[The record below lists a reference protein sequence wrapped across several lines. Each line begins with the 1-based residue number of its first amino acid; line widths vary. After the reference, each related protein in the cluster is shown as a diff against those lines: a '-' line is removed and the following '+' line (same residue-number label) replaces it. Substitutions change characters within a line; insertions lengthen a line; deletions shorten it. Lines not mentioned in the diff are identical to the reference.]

1 MGPGWP
7 KLAPGQPQDGPKM
20 AQDGPKMAPRRPKT
34 AHDGIV
40 KPLKFIGQNGF
51 SQYEALL
58 RLSWLQDG
66 SRWLRDRPEKA
77 QDGPRLSQDGPRWP
91 QDGPKMAPRRPK
103 MAPRW
108 LNMAPR
114 WPQDGPRQPQNA
126 TGDHPE
132 PLNAIGGSVWGH
144 LETPTAMEET
154 SGSPALD
161 PWGTASR
168 TPPADYRQCCVWKI
182 DGSAE

>member
-1 MGPGWP
+1 MAPRQHKMTP
-7 KLAPGQPQDGPKM
+7 KQPKM
-20 AQDGPKMAPRRPKT
+20 ALSYPKT
-34 AHDGIV
+34 AHDGII
-40 KPLKFIGQNGF
+40 KSLKFIAKNRF
-51 SQYEALL
+51 SQHEALL

-66 SRWLRDRPEKA
+66 SRWLRDRPETA
-77 QDGPRLSQDGPRWP
+77 QDSPRLSQDGPRWL

-144 LETPTAMEET
+144 LETPLLWRKHL
-154 SGSPALD
+154 GAL
-161 PWGTASR
+161 PWIPGTASR
-168 TPPADYRQCCVWKI
+168 TPPADSRQCYVWKI